1 MAPLLPR
8 FSCNAV
14 EPFEIFRL
22 PAWLAAEQAA
32 GRIPSAGP
40 ISISVLHP
48 DREMDGS
55 CRWCGCR
62 ENEVVTIENGRIA

>member
-1 MAPLLPR
+1 MPETPPR

-14 EPFEIFRL
+14 DTFDLFRL

-32 GRIPSAGP
+32 GRIAQSQRVA
-40 ISISVLHP
+40 INVVHP

-62 ENEVVTIENGRIA
+62 ENEVVTVENGRIA